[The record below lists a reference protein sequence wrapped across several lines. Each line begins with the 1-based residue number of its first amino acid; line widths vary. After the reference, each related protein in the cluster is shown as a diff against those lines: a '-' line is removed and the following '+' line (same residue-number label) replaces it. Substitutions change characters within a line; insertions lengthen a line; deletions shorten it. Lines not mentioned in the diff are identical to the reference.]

1 MSKYKKAWILLH
13 EKVANRAACPKE
25 RAEMAY
31 KSDIYAE
38 ISAMM
43 AEVLA
48 EMMCEELEGENK

>member
-13 EKVANRAACPKE
+13 EKVANRAVCPDEKK
-25 RAEMAY
+25 EMAY
-31 KSDIYAE
+31 KSDIYTE

-48 EMMCEELEGENK
+48 EMMCEELEDEKK

>member
-13 EKVANRAACPKE
+13 EKVANRVIRPKE

>member
-1 MSKYKKAWILLH
+1 MNKYKKAWILIH
-13 EKVANRAACPKE
+13 EKVANRAVCPEEK
-25 RAEMAY
+25 REMMY

-48 EMMCEELEGENK
+48 EMMCEEVEDEKK

>member
-1 MSKYKKAWILLH
+1 MRYKKAWILLH
-13 EKVANRAACPKE
+13 EKVANRAVCPEE

-48 EMMCEELEGENK
+48 EMMCEELEENK